1 MTTQATKVVF
11 ASHEWLDLAREVLED
26 LVAQHGKVGKSFS
39 VCEVFTNAP
48 DGMIGSDPASGS
60 KNAAWHFCIVDK
72 IVTVG
77 EGEIDSADMAVSVE
91 YEKALPVAR
100 RTYPAFL
107 GWLVMPVLRLLSY
120 LRRKPSLP
128 GYLMDLH
135 DRLALVTK

>member
-26 LVAQHGKVGKSFS
+26 LVAQHGKAGTSFS

-48 DGMIGSDPASGS
+48 HGMIGPDPA
-60 KNAAWHFCIVDK
+60 KAAWHFCIVDK
-72 IVTVG
+72 TVTVG

-91 YEKALPVAR
+91 YEKALPMAR

-107 GWLVMPVLRLLSY
+107 GWLVMPVIRLLSY
-120 LRRKPSLP
+120 LRRKPSPP

-135 DRLALVTK
+135 NRLALVTK